1 MAYETIVAVFD
12 SRAHADAAVKA
23 LRAGGFADADISIF
37 DEERL
42 AAGKKAVAAGAKHAG
57 LWHRLFGHDIH
68 QHEAAIYSQT
78 IERGGVVVAARMPE
92 NEVAH
97 AIAILD
103 LHRPVNV
110 HDRAVT
116 HGVAEPAHVA
126 AVEKKIERIPLAKAQ
141 QVAVPERVAQERGDI
156 LQLAEEQLQVGKKMV
171 ESGRTRVRRFV
182 TERPVTEDVTLH
194 EEHAEVLRRAIDDP
208 KSVGTVDWADK
219 QIELVETAEHALVN
233 KTSRIV

>member
-12 SRAHADAAVKA
+12 NRAHAEAAVRA

-42 AAGKKAVAAGAKHAG
+42 AAGKKSIASGAKHAG
-57 LWHRLFGHDIH
+57 LWHRLFGQDIH
-68 QHEAAIYSQT
+68 QHEAAIYGRT
-78 IERGGVVVAARMPE
+78 IEHGGVVVAARVPE

-97 AIAILD
+97 GIAILD
-103 LHRPVNV
+103 LHRPVDV

-126 AVEKKIERIPLAKAQ
+126 AVEKKIETMPLAKAQ
-141 QVAVPERVAQERGDI
+141 QVAVPEKVAEQHGGI

-171 ESGRTRVRRFV
+171 ESGR
-182 TERPVTEDVTLH
+182 
-194 EEHAEVLRRAIDDP
+194 
-208 KSVGTVDWADK
+208 
-219 QIELVETAEHALVN
+219 
-233 KTSRIV
+233 